1 MSDNYEKFN
10 SAPNKGAN
18 TQDSASDKKQQ
29 SDIDK
34 ARQEVKEK
42 VRDTL
47 DKK

>member
-10 SAPNKGAN
+10 SGSNNQKKDD
-18 TQDSASDKKQQ
+18 DSSKKQQ

-34 ARQEVKEK
+34 VREQTQDK

-47 DKK
+47 NKK